1 MVMVIYLVVIVA
13 FFYFFF
19 QNLSIFLF
27 DIGIPLFYRA
37 FSTHGKNDILVL
49 NFEAVLL
56 IVRLKDKEVL
66 LSPDIHRPCRRCSP
80 HGHSPMP

>member
-1 MVMVIYLVVIVA
+1 MLPTWAGV

-66 LSPDIHRPCRRCSP
+66 LSPDIHRLTS
-80 HGHSPMP
+80 SMQTM